1 MTKYVLDSYAW
12 IEYLNGTAK
21 GKKVAHILETGD
33 IIYTSAITIGEV
45 VSKIT
50 RMGQDAKP
58 AYDVISSNS
67 QIITADQTLSYQAG
81 VVHCEMRRTQKDF
94 GLADAYI
101 LATARKLKTKVLTGD
116 QHFQEVKEAILI

>member
-12 IEYLNGTAK
+12 IEYLNGTVK
-21 GKKVAHILETGD
+21 GKKVAQILETD
-33 IIYTSAITIGEV
+33 DEIYTSAITIGEV
-45 VSKIT
+45 VSKIL

-58 AYDVISSNS
+58 AYEVISSNS
-67 QIITADQTLSYQAG
+67 QIIPANQELSYQAG
-81 VVHCEMRRTQKDF
+81 VVHCEMRKTQKDF

-116 QHFQEVKEAILI
+116 SHFQGVKDAILI